1 MFVRAEYARKC
12 VFTAQTGTVAR
23 YLRPAVRHSRGT
35 VADGGIRFGS
45 FGSAHPVPPIQSA
58 HPGPLRGPPIQP
70 AHPGPLRGPPIQFP
84 VSFRHPP
91 AVPHSGRRFRSRF
104 PDGGRPDDIAPMT
117 GAILLGPCDPMTDG

>member
-1 MFVRAEYARKC
+1 MFFPSAIAMFVRAEYARKC

-35 VADGGIRFGS
+35 LADGGIRFGS
-45 FGSAHPVPPIQSA
+45 FGSAHPVPPIQS
-58 HPGPLRGPPIQP
+58 

-117 GAILLGPCDPMTDG
+117 GAILLGPCDPMADG